1 MDEDGVSEKWY
12 QGLRGY
18 WKRKNYEKLNGS
30 SRRRR
35 RLAQLEPGS
44 TRNTRRRFWR
54 IKISPKFRFLR
65 KLPSPKKLLLR
76 LRDAYVNMMLGFAN
90 SRVFTTSYGG
100 GAAVCDGIAGF
111 GQRPVKEYDE
121 KMILEIYKSM
131 VVRQRQMVNRSAAAG
146 SEPETA
152 HSRWKRYVLI
162 RKVFWV
168 FS

>member
-1 MDEDGVSEKWY
+1 MDEDRVSEKWF

-18 WKRKNYEKLNGS
+18 WKKRNYVKLNGS

-35 RLAQLEPGS
+35 RLAQVELGS

-54 IKISPKFRFLR
+54 IKISPKLRFFRKF
-65 KLPSPKKLLLR
+65 PSPKKLLIR

-90 SRVFTTSYGG
+90 SRVFSGSYGG
-100 GAAVCDGIAGF
+100 GGAVCDGIAGF

-131 VVRQRQMVNRSAAAG
+131 VVAQRQLVHRPVAAAG
-146 SEPETA
+146 SAPETV
-152 HSRWKRYVLI
+152 RPR
-162 RKVFWV
+162 
-168 FS
+168 